1 VVTHSI
7 AEAVKLLDS
16 GSGAIAGCRLR
27 DAAPARRIV
36 DATSTVDHS
45 PEPKRLVVTDDAYL
59 P

>member
-1 VVTHSI
+1 LPDVVY
-7 AEAVKLLDS
+7 VMPPP
-16 GSGAIAGCRLR
+16 
-27 DAAPARRIV
+27 PARIV